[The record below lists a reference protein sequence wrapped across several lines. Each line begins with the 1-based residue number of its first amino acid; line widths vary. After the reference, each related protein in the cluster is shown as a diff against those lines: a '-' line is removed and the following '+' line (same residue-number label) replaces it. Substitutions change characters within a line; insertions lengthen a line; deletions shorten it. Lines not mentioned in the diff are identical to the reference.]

1 MPHLGSLTVR
11 SRLWSW
17 EASWGP
23 GVSGSCFTWAWGNLV
38 GVACCPLPAGEGRE
52 DGIRGAQVSSG
63 FPQAQSLVASPP
75 TPRSFTP
82 KGRAVCGNG
91 GGGRTSCWEGSVRN
105 RRGGWT
111 SCWSAFFLLM
121 RSLATCTPV
130 WQFFK

>member
-63 FPQAQSLVASPP
+63 FPQAQSLVPP
-75 TPRSFTP
+75 PPPALSHP
-82 KGRAVCGNG
+82 KGGQCEEWR
-91 GGGRTSCWEGSVRN
+91 GGRTSCWEGSVRN
-105 RRGGWT
+105 GGVGGLVAGQRS
-111 SCWSAFFLLM
+111 SC
-121 RSLATCTPV
+121 
-130 WQFFK
+130 